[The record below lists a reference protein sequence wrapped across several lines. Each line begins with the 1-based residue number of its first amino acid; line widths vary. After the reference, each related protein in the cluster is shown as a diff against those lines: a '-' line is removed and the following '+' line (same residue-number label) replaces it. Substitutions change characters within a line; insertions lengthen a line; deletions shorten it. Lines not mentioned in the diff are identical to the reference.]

1 MNTPECNI
9 VEQLGAFVDT
19 AVRAERKALRSCAR
33 MSKIISSKTAK
44 GEDTSQLKSKLQR
57 GTTAIRKGFDLVIT
71 PCMEL
76 MQLLC
81 QAKPACD
88 YAGATR
94 TVHRAVCGFA
104 ALLLLCNDDRF
115 LTTFT
120 TTSLHLS
127 RNYRTAVMEELFFGR
142 WASREEDPFAVLRR
156 NARERVR
163 EERIAGGPVPA
174 TDAMHFISPTA
185 EPLETLMGTNPW
197 AECDSR
203 LLLTELL
210 KKSDLPELSQL
221 VAVARYELAHVFPS
235 RYSRTAIADHLF
247 AATGEQYTEMNLKTA
262 QLALTRAAA
271 DLRRMLRGIPPK
283 PPVQ

>member
-1 MNTPECNI
+1 MNTPENHI
-9 VEQLGAFVDT
+9 VEQLDAFINT
-19 AVRAERKALRSCAR
+19 ALRAERKALKSCAR
-33 MSKIISSKTAK
+33 MSRMISTKTAK
-44 GEDTSQLKSKLQR
+44 GEDTSQLKSKLHR
-57 GTTAIRKGFDLVIT
+57 GRTAIGKGVDLVIQ
-71 PCMEL
+71 PCTDL
-76 MQLLC
+76 MRRLC

-88 YAGATR
+88 YATATR

-104 ALLLLCNDDRF
+104 TLLLLCNDDRF

-120 TTSLHLS
+120 TNSLHLS
-127 RNYRTAVMEELFFGR
+127 PNYRTVVMEELFFGL

-156 NARERVR
+156 NARERFR
-163 EERIAGGPVPA
+163 EDCIGGGPVPA
-174 TDAMHFISPTA
+174 TDAMHFISSTS
-185 EPLETLMGTNPW
+185 EPLETLIATNPW

-210 KKSDLPELSQL
+210 KQSDLPELSQL
-221 VAVARYELAHVFPS
+221 VAVARYELAHVFPY

-247 AATGEQYTEMNLKTA
+247 AVTGEQYSERDLKTA

-271 DLRRMLRGIPPK
+271 DLRRMLGGMPPK